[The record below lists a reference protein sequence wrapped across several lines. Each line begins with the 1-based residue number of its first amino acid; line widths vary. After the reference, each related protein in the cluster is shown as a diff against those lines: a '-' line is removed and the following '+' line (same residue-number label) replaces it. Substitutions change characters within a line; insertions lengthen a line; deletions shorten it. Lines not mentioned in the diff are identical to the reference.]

1 MIFSIFVPM
10 KGYIYLTTCLVNGK
24 KYIGQ
29 SINQKDINTYLGSGI
44 AFKCALKK
52 YGKDMFVK
60 TILIND
66 VSCLNEL
73 NKLER
78 HFIQKYDC
86 IAPKGYNLDLGGTNK
101 GRMSEET
108 KAKMIK
114 SKIGKKHTK
123 EQREIN
129 IKCHT
134 GLKLSNETKNKIGD
148 ANRGKPS
155 WNKGKKMPI
164 GHSEKMRSI
173 MTGKKMKKK
182 QIEIFDKEK
191 SLKLVC
197 DGVVDAADKLSVS
210 IGSISRLCSG
220 KVSHLKQR
228 YYLVEVLTLEA
239 QPIAYGVGG

>member
-1 MIFSIFVPM
+1 M

-24 KYIGQ
+24 KYVGQ
-29 SINQKDINTYLGSGI
+29 SINLRNINTYLGSGI

-52 YGKDMFVK
+52 YGKDNFEK
-60 TILIND
+60 IILIDN

-78 HFIQKYDC
+78 DFIQKYDC
-86 IAPKGYNLDLGGTNK
+86 LSPNGYNLDLGGTNK
-101 GRMSEET
+101 GRMSDET

-114 SKIGKKHTK
+114 SKTGKKHTLKQK
-123 EQREIN
+123 EAN

-134 GLKLSNETKNKIGD
+134 GLKLSNETKKKIGD
-148 ANRGKPS
+148 ANRGRTS

-164 GHSEKMRSI
+164 GHSEKMRKI
-173 MTGKKMKKK
+173 MTGKKMDKK
-182 QIEIFDKEK
+182 QIEILDKEN
-191 SLKLVC
+191 SIKLVC
-197 DGVVDAADKLSVS
+197 DGVVDAANKIGVS

-228 YYLVEVLTLEA
+228 YYLVKVLTLEA
-239 QPIAYGVGG
+239 HPIGSAVGG

>member
-1 MIFSIFVPM
+1 M

-29 SINQKDINTYLGSGI
+29 SINQRNKNTYLGSGI
-44 AFKCALKK
+44 AFKCALRK
-52 YGKDMFVK
+52 YGKDNFKK
-60 TILIND
+60 TILVDD

-78 HFIQKYDC
+78 EFIRKYDC
-86 IAPKGYNLDLGGTNK
+86 IIPNGYNLDLGGTNK
-101 GRMSEET
+101 GRMSEAT

-114 SKIGKKHTK
+114 SKTGKKYTEK
-123 EQREIN
+123 QRIANSESH
-129 IKCHT
+129 K
-134 GLKLSNETKNKIGD
+134 GLKLSDETKKKIGD

-155 WNKGKKMPI
+155 WNKGKKMPK
-164 GHSEKMRSI
+164 GHSEKMRKI

-191 SLKLVC
+191 SLNIVC
-197 DGVVDAADKLSVS
+197 DGVVDAANKLGVS
-210 IGSISRLCSG
+210 IGSISLLCSS

-228 YYLVEVLTLEA
+228 YYLVKVLTLEA
-239 QPIAYGVGG
+239 QPIVSGVDG